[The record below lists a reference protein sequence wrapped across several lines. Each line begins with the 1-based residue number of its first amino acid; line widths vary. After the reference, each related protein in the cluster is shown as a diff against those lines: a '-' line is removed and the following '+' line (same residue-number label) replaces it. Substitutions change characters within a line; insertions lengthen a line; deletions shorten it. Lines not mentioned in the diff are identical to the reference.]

1 MLRCR
6 PTQLSVASLPAS
18 VTRFICAL
26 IFMAAS
32 HAAFAGWTWTG
43 NGGNVN
49 WSTGTNWSGG
59 LAPTSGSTTDLTFA
73 GSTNTGSAA
82 VPLNQ
87 NIGNPFQ
94 LNSLTFA
101 SGSGSFF
108 LGGNPLAFTGTSN
121 TISQGSSSDQSIA
134 NNISAVTSSTVTLTL
149 GGNGTGIVTLSG
161 IIASGSGSKDYA
173 VSKTGTS
180 TFTLSGAN
188 TYNGATT
195 ISGGVLNI
203 RNATGLGTTV
213 AGTTVASGATL
224 QLQGGITVGTESLNI
239 TGTGATGQTGALV
252 NVSGTNNY
260 GGLLTLGGNTSL
272 SSDAGT
278 LNLTN
283 IGTITGA
290 TFSLTLDG
298 AGNGS
303 VSSIIGTTSG
313 SLTKNGAGTWTLTGS
328 NTYTGTTT
336 INSGV
341 LNIQKATGL
350 GTTAG
355 GTTVNTGA
363 ALQLQG
369 TIAVG
374 SEALTLNGSGIA
386 SDGALRSISG
396 TNSFAGTIT
405 LASASSIFSDAG
417 TLTLSGGIV
426 NGGFT
431 TTLGGAGN
439 ITESGVIS
447 GTGGLIKN
455 GGGTLTLSGV
465 NTFSGDSTLNGG
477 TVIANS
483 ASSLGTSANATVNA
497 ATLDI
502 AATFTST
509 RNFALGSA
517 SSTFQIDPTFT
528 LTANGVFSGT
538 GTLNKTGTGTLVLG
552 GANTFSGGLILNA
565 GVLSVSSDSNLGAA
579 SGGITF
585 NGGNLQVTGDVT
597 GTRAITMTLAGTF
610 DIAIGKRVEESGV
623 VSGNGN
629 LSIINYGT
637 LILSGSGSNGT
648 GSTSISGVLSL
659 RGTVTLGTGNLALN
673 TGIFELGNGNLT
685 RALGTG
691 LGQINM
697 SGGSGGF
704 AAFGADRIVNLGG
717 SGAMVTWGL
726 GSFLPTG
733 GVLYLGTTTSDH
745 MVDFQNGINLNGAS
759 RSIQTLRGTGTG
771 PEAKLSGVISGI
783 GTSNLSLDPV
793 SGYSAGNVI
802 LSNGSN
808 SYAGTTTINAGNLLL
823 EANATGTAGNTVL
836 GSSATDIFLGNTT
849 GTYDAGLLTN
859 SAVTISR
866 NIRVQSG
873 NTGVITLGGNS
884 ASSSTFSGNVFLGTT
899 SGVGKGVTLTAASGG
914 TTTFSG
920 VIQDPTGV
928 IGSGLVRKSGA
939 GTVVLSGLNTYAG
952 GTSIDG
958 GTLSIS
964 QSANLGANT
973 GGVTINAGTLEISG
987 SFSTNR
993 AFTLADTA
1001 STFQVDPLQ
1010 TFTITSVIAGG
1021 GVLNKTGTGTMV
1033 LSAANTYSGGTNVS
1047 DGTLRISASDRIL
1060 NASNL
1065 TVSGGTFDL
1074 QTFNETIGAVTL
1086 SSGTISST
1094 TGALTGSSYTLQ
1106 SGTVS
1111 AILAGSG
1118 TITKNTSGTVTLSGA
1133 NTFTGSTTIS
1143 AGTLQVNTNNA
1154 LGSAASGT
1162 TVANGAVLKLNGV
1175 NYSTAEPL
1183 TLNGSGISNSGA
1195 LSNTGTST
1203 FAGPINAAT
1212 NATINAGGGT
1222 LNLTGGLSKNGTT
1235 LTIAGGGTVNITT
1248 NGITGSAPNSDLVI
1262 DNTTVV
1268 LSAASSYNGPTTI
1281 QNSGILQLGNNNVLP
1296 TAPRTAMTITGSG
1309 TFNLAGYSDGVASLS
1324 GDSTAIVRNSVVGG
1338 TSTLTV
1344 NSGSGVTSTF
1354 AGVIAGTNG
1363 GTQGNIA
1370 LQKDGAGTLIL
1381 TGTNTYSGATTVNDG
1396 TLTAAA
1402 GSGNALGSTSGI
1414 TVNSGGTLM
1423 LGASDQI
1430 NNSATIT
1437 LAGGTFAKGNFS
1449 EGTASA
1455 SGMGA
1460 LTLTA
1465 AGGQIDFGT
1474 GTVGILTFAS
1484 FTPGAYTLTISNWI
1498 GSIGIAGGPSTDR
1511 LIFASDQSANLS
1523 CFSFSGFGPGAMEI
1537 ALGSG
1542 YYEIVPIAP
1551 VPETSTWIAAL
1562 LALAPVGFAVVRRR
1576 RRQVRKSA

>member
-1 MLRCR
+1 L
-6 PTQLSVASLPAS
+6 LSGITRLVSALVFLVA
-18 VTRFICAL
+18 T
-26 IFMAAS
+26 
-32 HAAFAGWTWTG
+32 HAAFGGWTWTG
-43 NGGNVN
+43 TGGNVN
-49 WSTGTNWSGG
+49 WSTGNNWLGG
-59 LAPTSGSTTDLTFA
+59 SAPTSSSTTDLTFA
-73 GSTNTGSAA
+73 GSTNTGTAA
-82 VPLNQ
+82 IPLNQ

-94 LNSLTFA
+94 LNTLAFA
-101 SGSGSFF
+101 IGSGSFF
-108 LGGNPLAFTGTSN
+108 LGGNPLAFTGITNSI
-121 TISQGSSSDQSIA
+121 TQGSSNAQSIA

-149 GGNGTGIVTLSG
+149 GGNGTGVVTMSG
-161 IIASGSGSKDYA
+161 IIANGGGAKDYA
-173 VSKTGTS
+173 LSKSGTS

-188 TYNGATT
+188 TYGGTTT
-195 ISGGVLNI
+195 ISGGILNI
-203 RNATGLGTTV
+203 RHATALGST
-213 AGTTVASGATL
+213 ALGTTVASGATL
-224 QLQGGITVGTESLNI
+224 QLQGGITVGSEALNI
-239 TGTGATGQTGALV
+239 NGTGASGQSGALV

-260 GGLLTLGGNTSL
+260 GGLLTLAGNSTV
-272 SSDAGT
+272 SSDAGI

-283 IGTITGA
+283 TGTVTGA

-303 VSSIIGTTSG
+303 IAGILGTTSG

-355 GTTVNTGA
+355 GTTVNSGA

-374 SEALTLNGSGIA
+374 NETLTLNGSGIA
-386 SDGALRSISG
+386 SDGALRNISG

-405 LASASSIFSDAG
+405 LGSASSIYSDAG
-417 TLTLSGGIV
+417 TLTLSGGIT

-431 TTLGGAGN
+431 TTFGGAGN
-439 ITESGVIS
+439 ISESSVIS
-447 GTGGLIKN
+447 GTGGLVKN
-455 GGGTLTLSGV
+455 NGGTLTLSGT
-465 NTFSGDSTLNGG
+465 NTFSGSSTLNGG
-477 TVIANS
+477 TVIVNS
-483 ASSLGTSANATVNA
+483 ASSLGTSGNATVNA
-497 ATLDI
+497 ATLDV
-502 AATFTST
+502 AASFTSSS
-509 RNFALGSA
+509 NFGLGSA

-552 GANTFSGGLILNA
+552 GANTFSGGLVLNA
-565 GVLSVSSDSNLGAA
+565 GVLSISSDSNLGGA

-585 NGGNLQVTGDVT
+585 NGGNLQVTADVT

-610 DIAIGKRVEESGV
+610 DIAIGKTIEESGV

-629 LSIINYGT
+629 LSITNFGT

-648 GSTSISGVLSL
+648 GSTNVSGILSL

-673 TGIFELGNGNLT
+673 TGIFELGSGNLT

-691 LGQINM
+691 ANQINM
-697 SGGSGGF
+697 SGGSAGF
-704 AAFGADRIVNLGG
+704 AAYGADRIVNLGG
-717 SGAMVTWGL
+717 SGATVTWNV
-726 GSFLPTG
+726 GSFLATG
-733 GVLYLGTTTSDH
+733 QAFYFGTSTADH
-745 MVDFQNGINLNGAS
+745 TVDFQNNINLNGAT
-759 RSIQTLRGTGTG
+759 RSIQTLRGIGTG
-771 PEAKLSGVISGI
+771 AEGEISGVISGNAS
-783 GTSNLSLDPV
+783 SNLSLDAV
-793 SGYSAGNVI
+793 SGYSPGSLI

-808 SYAGTTTINAGNLLL
+808 SYGGTTTINAGNLLL

-849 GTYDAGLLTN
+849 GAFDAGLLTN
-859 SAVTISR
+859 GAVTISR

-884 ASSSTFSGNVFLGTT
+884 ASSSTFSGSVFLGTT
-899 SGVGKGVTLTAASGG
+899 SGAGKGVTLTAASGG

-928 IGSGLVRKSGA
+928 VGPGLLRKSGA
-939 GTVVLSGLNTYAG
+939 GTVVLSGVNTYAG

-973 GGVTINAGTLEISG
+973 GGLTINNGTLEITSG
-987 SFSTNR
+987 FSTTR
-993 AFTLADTA
+993 VFTLADLA
-1001 STFQVDPLQ
+1001 STFQIDPSQ
-1010 TFTITSVIAGG
+1010 TFTITSVIGG
-1021 GVLNKTGTGTMV
+1021 SGALNKTGAGTMI
-1033 LSAANTYSGGTNVS
+1033 LSGNNTYSGGTNVS
-1047 DGTLRISASDRIL
+1047 AGTLRISASDRIL

-1086 SSGTISST
+1086 ASGTISST
-1094 TGALTGSSYTLQ
+1094 TGALTGSTYTLQ

-1118 TITKNTSGTVTLSGA
+1118 TITKNTSGTVTLSGV

-1162 TVANGAVLKLNGV
+1162 TVGNGAVLKLNNV

-1183 TLNGSGISNSGA
+1183 TLNGSGISSSGA
-1195 LSNTGTST
+1195 LSNSGTST

-1222 LNLTGGLSKNGTT
+1222 LNLTGGISKNGTT

-1248 NGITGSAPNSDLVI
+1248 NGITGSAPNSDLVV
-1262 DNTTVV
+1262 DGTTVV

-1281 QNSGILQLGNNNVLP
+1281 QNSGVLQLGNNNVLP
-1296 TAPRTAMTITGSG
+1296 TAPRTAMTITGSS
-1309 TFNLAGYSDGVASLS
+1309 TFNLAGYSDGVASLT

-1381 TGTNTYSGATTVNDG
+1381 TGTNTYSGTTTVNGG

-1402 GSGNALGSTSGI
+1402 GPGNALGSTSGI
-1414 TVNSGGTLM
+1414 TVNSGGTLL

-1430 NNSATIT
+1430 NNSATVT
-1437 LAGGTFAKGNFS
+1437 LAGGTFAKGNFG

-1465 AGGQIDFGT
+1465 AGGELDFGT
-1474 GTVGILTFAS
+1474 GTVGLLAFAS
-1484 FTPGAYTLTISNWI
+1484 FTPGAYTLTISNWT
-1498 GSIGIAGGPSTDR
+1498 GSIGTAGSPSTDR
-1511 LIFASDQSANLS
+1511 LIFASDQSGNLS
-1523 CFSFSGFGPGAMEI
+1523 SFSFSGYGPGAMEI

-1551 VPETSTWIAAL
+1551 VPEPSTWIAAS
-1562 LALAPVGFAVVRRR
+1562 LALAPIGFRIVRRR
-1576 RRQVRKSA
+1576 RRPASKRA